1 MVVMKTIQF
10 EAVKVALKQNK
21 DGYILTLCLHPDD
34 APDDLLRDFVGSRYQ
49 VVMVRLN
56 QDEQPM
62 DRQEFDG
69 TKAVRLAGVL
79 CRDSE
84 FWAYLND
91 EALVFEES
99 ERAAT
104 EWLRDFLNVQSRSE
118 LKTNATARELLVRVN
133 KDFMSW
139 KQKNG

>member
-1 MVVMKTIQF
+1 
-10 EAVKVALKQNK
+10 
-21 DGYILTLCLHPDD
+21 
-34 APDDLLRDFVGSRYQ
+34 
-49 VVMVRLN
+49 MVRLN
-56 QDEQPM
+56 DEEQPM

-79 CRDSE
+79 CRDPE

-99 ERAAT
+99 EDAAT
-104 EWLRDFLNVQSRSE
+104 EWLRDFLNVSSRSA
-118 LKTNATARELLVRVN
+118 LKTNATARDLLARVN

>member
-1 MVVMKTIQF
+1 MDTIQF

-21 DGYILTLCLHPDD
+21 DGFVLTLCLHPDD
-34 APDDLLRDFVGSRYQ
+34 APETLLRDFVGSRYQ

-56 QDEQPM
+56 QDEQPL
-62 DRQEFDG
+62 DRTEFDG
-69 TKAVRLAGVL
+69 AKSVRLAAAM
-79 CRDSE
+79 CRDPE

-99 ERAAT
+99 EEAAT
-104 EWLRDFLNVQSRSE
+104 EWLRDFLNVSSRAA
-118 LKTNATARELLVRVN
+118 LKTNATARDLLARVN